1 MVSKQT
7 AAIDVRLAD
16 GTSLPARI
24 IDTGD
29 ARASFFVA
37 VWSAPSRW
45 EALIARDAA
54 GVSPQRCAAG
64 CVIRAGNDDV
74 CR

>member
-1 MVSKQT
+1 VVSKQT

-29 ARASFFVA
+29 PRASFFVA

-54 GVSPQRCAAG
+54 GAELETYRLEPRYRDPSQR
-64 CVIRAGNDDV
+64 DV
-74 CR
+74 E

>member
-1 MVSKQT
+1 MLAGVVSKQT
-7 AAIDVRLAD
+7 AAVDVLLAD
-16 GTSLPARI
+16 DTSLSARI

-37 VWSAPSRW
+37 VWSRPSRW

-54 GVSPQRCAAG
+54 GAELETYR
-64 CVIRAGNDDV
+64 R
-74 CR
+74 R